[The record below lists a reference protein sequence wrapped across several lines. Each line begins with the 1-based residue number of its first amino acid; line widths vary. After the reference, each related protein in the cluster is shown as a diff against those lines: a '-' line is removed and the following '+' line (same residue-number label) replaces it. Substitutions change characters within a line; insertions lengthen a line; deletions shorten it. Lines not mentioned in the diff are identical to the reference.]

1 MLLPL
6 LVLGDG
12 AIRADRPG
20 FLNSPT
26 LVPPGRWQL
35 ETGIGLASQGGASDA
50 ASTPVALRYGLRE
63 DLELRAS
70 TSGWNHVDAHG
81 ASDAHGWGDLT
92 LGVKRPLDPHWAD
105 LDLSSAEA
113 LSWTAELRLP
123 SGSRDI
129 GSKGL
134 GASLSGVGTWA
145 LGERSSLGASAGLS
159 WDPDA
164 DSLVASFAASSA
176 VEAWETGSLYAE
188 LGWFP
193 VLRSGE
199 DPLFAGCGATE
210 LLSNDVRLDLFV
222 DAGLGASAGE
232 WLAGFGIS
240 WRW

>member
-6 LVLGDG
+6 LLLGED

-26 LVPPGRWQL
+26 LVPPGRWQI
-35 ETGIGLASQGGASDA
+35 ESGVGLAQQRGGSDA
-50 ASTPVALRYGLRE
+50 TGTPLALRYGLRE

-81 ASDAHGWGDLT
+81 APDAHGWGDLT

-129 GSKGL
+129 GSNRL
-134 GASLSGVGTWA
+134 AASLSAVGAWA
-145 LGERSSLGASAGLS
+145 LGERGEFGATAGLA
-159 WDPDA
+159 WDPEA
-164 DSLVASFAASSA
+164 DSLVGSLAASA
-176 VEAWETGSLYAE
+176 GIEAWQAGSVYAE

-193 VLRSGE
+193 LLQSGE
-199 DPLFAGCGATE
+199 DPLFVGCGLTQLA
-210 LLSNDVRLDLFV
+210 SADVQLDLFF
-222 DAGLGASAGE
+222 DTGLGASAGD
-232 WLAGFGIS
+232 WFAGLGIS